1 MGINPRRG
9 EIWDVNFSPQEG
21 QEIKDPH
28 PAVVI
33 NENRIIGHK
42 DLRIVVPVT
51 SWKQHHKDLFHM
63 ILLEADAST
72 KLAWVSSADSS
83 QVKSIDIGRFIKKRG
98 KVGAS
103 IMEDIVSAV
112 AIIIGA

>member
-33 NENRIIGHK
+33 NENRIIGYK
-42 DLRIVVPVT
+42 NLRIVVPIT
-51 SWKQHHKDLFHM
+51 SWKQRHDDLFHM
-63 ILLEADAST
+63 VQLKADAST
-72 KLAWVSSADSS
+72 KLDWVSSADSS
-83 QVKSIDIGRFIKKRG
+83 QVKSVDIGRFIKKRG
-98 KVGAS
+98 NVGSA